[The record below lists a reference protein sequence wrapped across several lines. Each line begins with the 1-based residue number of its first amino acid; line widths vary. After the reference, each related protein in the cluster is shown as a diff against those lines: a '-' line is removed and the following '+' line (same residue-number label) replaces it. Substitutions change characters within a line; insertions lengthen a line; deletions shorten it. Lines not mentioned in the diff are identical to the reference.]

1 MRRGPTRGVR
11 VWIILFGVGLGVVA
25 YARGPQLVPVTS
37 PTQRLQSDVLSILPP
52 QGENWFAVRKP
63 QGAHGLLFQFFKA
76 ATPPSKTRTVL
87 ANVQV
92 LRGRDSI
99 PAESRAQFLR
109 ELAQFKYSEQT
120 NRERPTSVNI
130 SPDKT
135 LAHDCVRYDVT
146 HEDRGVPGYR
156 GSIFIWD
163 AHGFI
168 CVHPDLPDTV
178 VDIQYSQRRL
188 QQEPAVPLEREGE
201 PFVKSVLF
209 KKHN

>member
-1 MRRGPTRGVR
+1 MRGVR

-25 YARGPQLVPVTS
+25 YARGPQLIPVTN
-37 PTQRLQSDVLSILPP
+37 PTQRLESDVLSILPP
-52 QGENWFAVRKP
+52 QGENWFIVRKP
-63 QGAHGLLFQFFKA
+63 QGAGGLVFQFFRST
-76 ATPPSKTRTVL
+76 TPPSKTRTVL

-92 LRGRDSI
+92 LRGRDFI
-99 PAESRAQFLR
+99 PAESRAGFLQ

-120 NRERPTSVNI
+120 NRERPISVTI

-135 LAHDCVRYDVT
+135 LAQDCVRYDVT
-146 HEDRGVPGYR
+146 HEDRGVPRYR
-156 GSIFIWD
+156 GSVFIWD

-168 CVHPDLPDTV
+168 CVHPDLADTV

-188 QQEPAVPLEREGE
+188 QEEPPLSLAGEGE

-209 KKHN
+209 KKRKE